1 MIANKTSD
9 TLSKPFA
16 QNQIKT
22 RPGPFGQTYKYVPSK
37 EIIKRLNEA
46 GDWDCQI
53 VKEIIDDD
61 EVALLMETNVSS
73 GAGRLEKVYH

>member
-1 MIANKTSD
+1 M
-9 TLSKPFA
+9 
-16 QNQIKT
+16 
-22 RPGPFGQTYKYVPSK
+22 
-37 EIIKRLNEA
+37 NEA